1 MTDEELLAQV
11 RLLRDRGSSPKQI
24 AKALG
29 LCPVVVAPLV
39 RQIAE
44 LRQSHDD
51 TGRPG
56 VARLL
61 DQSEVERRRSAV
73 PLVKNGGPG
82 DQERSGTVPSSHAN
96 GFGSPLAAGSY
107 SPVCA
112 TSSNRRTVR
121 RLRSSRPLRTG

>member
-51 TGRPG
+51 PADR
-56 VARLL
+56 ALL
-61 DQSEVERRRSAV
+61 
-73 PLVKNGGPG
+73 G
-82 DQERSGTVPSSHAN
+82 
-96 GFGSPLAAGSY
+96 
-107 SPVCA
+107 CWI
-112 TSSNRRTVR
+112 
-121 RLRSSRPLRTG
+121 SRK